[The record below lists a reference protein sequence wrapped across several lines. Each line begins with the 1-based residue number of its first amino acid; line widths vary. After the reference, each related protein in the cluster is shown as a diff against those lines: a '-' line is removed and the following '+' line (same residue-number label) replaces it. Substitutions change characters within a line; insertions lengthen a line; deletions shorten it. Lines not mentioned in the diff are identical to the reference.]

1 MTTGAETTNDL
12 DRRLSTLEAGQ
23 QATNTRLDSLEQ
35 SFRELRTEVV
45 ENQREN
51 NRRFDQLQQENNLRF
66 DQLYA
71 AIVQNQADTNTR
83 LERVQQEN
91 NRRFDQLFYTVI
103 GAATAL
109 LVALIILIVRGG

>member
-1 MTTGAETTNDL
+1 MTTASDNE
-12 DRRLSTLEAGQ
+12 RER
-23 QATNTRLDSLEQ
+23 RLDSMEQ
-35 SFRELRTEVV
+35 DLRGMRGEMA

-51 NRRFDQLQQENNLRF
+51 NRRFDQL
-66 DQLYA
+66 YA
-71 AIVQNQADTNTR
+71 AIIQNQADTNAR
-83 LERVQQEN
+83 FDRMQQEN